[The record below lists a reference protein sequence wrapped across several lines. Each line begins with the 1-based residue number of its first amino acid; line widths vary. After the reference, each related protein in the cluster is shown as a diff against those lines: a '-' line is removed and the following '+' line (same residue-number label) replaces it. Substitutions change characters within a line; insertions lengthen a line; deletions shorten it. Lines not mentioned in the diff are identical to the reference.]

1 MINEKACENNKI
13 EVYDVVERRLDYLKD
28 TYGVQTATDIKAAAA
43 ESEMIFIA
51 VRPQD
56 AQGVLEAIRDN
67 KKKEGLIISIC
78 AGITIEN
85 RQRF

>member
-1 MINEKACENNKI
+1 MLEKKITFIGGGNMAEGIIRGMINEKACENNKI

-56 AQGVLEAIRDN
+56 AQGVLEAIR
-67 KKKEGLIISIC
+67 
-78 AGITIEN
+78 
-85 RQRF
+85 R